1 MGKGGVTK
9 KLEDTVKSLDQR
21 QLKKALYLT
30 DNEKTSRQHEFVKAA
45 AQTCL
50 TNKDDSKTCDAA
62 IKEARNKVQD
72 TITPPMEDTSLEGLE
87 EYLAEEPKP
96 TGQTAQPE
104 KTNQEK
110 TDDELYENCEEC
122 HVAVAANKFAEVCAE
137 NPEEAGSC
145 ELVSRSLENEST
157 EPVDWIKAMT
167 QTAEEA
173 KGQAKQDMIEAV
185 TELTDYLEKRDSP
198 ILKQLDKEVDNAK
211 T

>member
-1 MGKGGVTK
+1 MAKGGVTR

-30 DNEKTSRQHEFVKAA
+30 DNEKTSRQHEFVKVA

-50 TNKDDSKTCDAA
+50 ANKDNPKTCDAA

-72 TITPPMEDTSLEGLE
+72 TITPPMEDTSLEGLG
-87 EYLAEEPKP
+87 EYLAEQPKP
-96 TGQTAQPE
+96 TEQTVQPE
-104 KTNQEK
+104 KTDE
-110 TDDELYENCEEC
+110 ELYENCEEC
-122 HVAVAANKFAEVCAE
+122 HVAVAANNFAEVCAE

-145 ELVSRSLENEST
+145 ELVSRSLENENT

-185 TELTDYLEKRDSP
+185 TELTGYLEKRDSP
-198 ILKQLDKEVDNAK
+198 ILKQLDKYVNDE
-211 T
+211 

>member
-1 MGKGGVTK
+1 MGKGGITR
-9 KLEDTVKSLDQR
+9 KLEDTVKSLDQM
-21 QLKKALYLT
+21 QLKKALFLT
-30 DNEKTSRQHEFVKAA
+30 DNEKTSRQHEFVKEA

-50 TNKDDSKTCDAA
+50 ANKDNPKTCDAA

-72 TITPPMEDTSLEGLE
+72 TITPPMDDTSLEGLE
-87 EYLAEEPKP
+87 EYLAEKPKP
-96 TGQTAQPE
+96 TEQTAQPE

-110 TDDELYENCEEC
+110 SDDELYENCEEC
-122 HVAVAANKFAEVCAE
+122 HVAVAADRFADVCAE

-145 ELVSRSLENEST
+145 ELLSRSLENET
-157 EPVDWIKAMT
+157 TTPADWIKAMT

-198 ILKQLDKEVDNAK
+198 ILKQLDKEVNGA
-211 T
+211 

>member
-1 MGKGGVTK
+1 MAKGGVTK

-30 DNEKTSRQHEFVKAA
+30 DNEKTSRQHEFVKVAV
-45 AQTCL
+45 QTCL
-50 TNKDDSKTCDAA
+50 TNKDNPKTCDAA

-72 TITPPMEDTSLEGLE
+72 TITLPMEDTSLEGLE
-87 EYLAEEPKP
+87 EYLADKPKP
-96 TGQTAQPE
+96 TGQTVQPE

-110 TDDELYENCEEC
+110 TDDEVYENCEEC

-157 EPVDWIKAMT
+157 EPVDWIKAMA

-185 TELTDYLEKRDSP
+185 TELNDYLEKRDSP
-198 ILKQLDKEVDNAK
+198 ILKQLDKEVKDA
-211 T
+211 

>member
-1 MGKGGVTK
+1 MAKGGVTK
-9 KLEDTVKSLDQR
+9 KLEDTVKSLDQK

-30 DNEKTSRQHEFVKAA
+30 DNEKTSRQHEFVKVAV
-45 AQTCL
+45 QTCL
-50 TNKDDSKTCDAA
+50 ANKDDSKTCDAA

-87 EYLAEEPKP
+87 EYLAEQPKP
-96 TGQTAQPE
+96 TGQTVQP
-104 KTNQEK
+104 EK

-122 HVAVAANKFAEVCAE
+122 HVAVAADKFAKVCAE

-173 KGQAKQDMIEAV
+173 KGQAKQDMIEVV

-198 ILKQLDKEVDNAK
+198 ILKQLDKEVNDA
-211 T
+211 